1 MQDHLDPIAV
11 PTEGLVDS
19 VIDDLPEAVHEA
31 ATVGGSDVHPGPLT
45 HGLKPLEHLEM
56 VRGVLAG
63 RLAGRRLLRCWT
75 GHAARLVCGTDV
87 RSRRH
92 GLGSQ
97 VTIRGVR
104 SRSEASG
111 HDLGMTRFT
120 CWPNPTGEALDVLD
134 CCIRAPVRRPTAQT
148 P

>member
-1 MQDHLDPIAV
+1 MQAAGRGIRPGTELPTGVEARVDQLDPAQAGLGLDVDRHSTAVVAHLHRAIAVQDHLDPIAV

-92 GLGSQ
+92 GLGS
-97 VTIRGVR
+97 
-104 SRSEASG
+104 
-111 HDLGMTRFT
+111 
-120 CWPNPTGEALDVLD
+120 
-134 CCIRAPVRRPTAQT
+134 
-148 P
+148 